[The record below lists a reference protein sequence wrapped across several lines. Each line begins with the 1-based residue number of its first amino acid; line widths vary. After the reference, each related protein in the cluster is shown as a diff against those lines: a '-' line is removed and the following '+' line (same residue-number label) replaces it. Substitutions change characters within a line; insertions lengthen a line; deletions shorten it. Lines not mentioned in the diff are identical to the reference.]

1 MTKASQPAVLIVEDD
16 PAMAFLYQEYLSGEG
31 IGVATAGSIAAA
43 RRLIPDMAPAAVVV
57 DVQLPDGSG
66 LDLLGW
72 IREQGLDLPAVAVTA
87 HGSVRTAVDAMRAGA
102 KDFLVKPFTAD
113 RLRVTVRNILETA
126 ALRQEVETIRREIV
140 RDDFQGFIGSS
151 LAMQAVYRILESAAA
166 SKAPV
171 FVTGESGTGKELCAA
186 AVHAL
191 SRRANRPFIT
201 LNCAAIPKDLIE
213 SELFGHVKGAFTG
226 ATGARDGAA
235 VSADGGTLFL
245 DEIGE
250 MDIGLQAKLL
260 RFLQTGQVQA
270 VGSDRAIKTDV
281 RIVAA
286 TNRDPLV
293 EIEEGR
299 FREDLYYR
307 LCVIPLTLPPL
318 RDRGS
323 DVVEIARRLIPAFA
337 KEERKTTLRLDAG
350 FEAALLDY
358 DWPGNVR
365 ELQNVLRNLVVLND
379 GDMATADM
387 LRRAIAMLGGQR
399 RSTARQPAKSAEV
412 RAFEPRPTDSAP
424 LETADLASRIR
435 PLWMVER
442 DTIEHALALCDGNV
456 PRAAVFLGI
465 NASTIY
471 RKKQAWAQGKTG

>member
-16 PAMAFLYQEYLSGEG
+16 PAMAFLYQEYLGGEG

-43 RRLIPDMAPAAVVV
+43 RRLIPDVAPAAVVV

-226 ATGARDGAA
+226 ATGARVGAA

-412 RAFEPRPTDSAP
+412 RAFEPRPTDGAP